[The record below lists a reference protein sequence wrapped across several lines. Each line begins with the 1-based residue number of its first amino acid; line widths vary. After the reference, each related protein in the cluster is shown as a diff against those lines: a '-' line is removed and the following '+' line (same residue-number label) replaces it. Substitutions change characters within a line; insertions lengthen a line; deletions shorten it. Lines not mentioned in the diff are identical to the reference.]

1 MSSRIAAFE
10 KVSLTRYQEALSAF
24 KDKGDVCALYGQLSV
39 PRRATSGSAGY
50 DFFAPFAFTLQPGES
65 ITVPTGF
72 RVRIQEGWV
81 LCIFPRS
88 GFGFKY
94 RLQLNNTVG
103 IIDSDYYFADNEGHI
118 FIKLFNDSREGKT
131 VSVAQGEAFAQGVFM
146 PFGLTMDD
154 EVSSKR
160 IGGLGST
167 SKQKV

>member
-10 KVSLTRYQEALSAF
+10 KVSFPRFEEALVSF
-24 KDKGDVCALYGQLSV
+24 TDKGSVDALYEELCA
-39 PRRATSGSAGY
+39 PKRATSGSAGY
-50 DFFAPFAFTLQPGES
+50 DFYAPFEFELKPGES
-65 ITVPTGF
+65 LTVPTGF
-72 RVRIQEGWV
+72 RVRIEEGWV

-118 FIKLFNDSREGKT
+118 FIKLFNDSREGK
-131 VSVAQGEAFAQGVFM
+131 VVHVAKGEAFAQGVFM

-154 EVSSKR
+154 DVSSKR
-160 IGGLGST
+160 TGGLGST
-167 SKQKV
+167 SKQKD